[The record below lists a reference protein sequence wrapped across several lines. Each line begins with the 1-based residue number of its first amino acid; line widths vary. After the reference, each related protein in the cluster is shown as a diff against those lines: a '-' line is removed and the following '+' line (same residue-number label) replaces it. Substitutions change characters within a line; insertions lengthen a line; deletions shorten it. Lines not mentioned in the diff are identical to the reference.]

1 MIMSMSATTA
11 PHVSVLLPEV
21 LAASAPVEGAVV
33 VDATFGAG
41 GYSRGY
47 LAAGAARVYGI
58 DRDPT
63 AAEAGRALEAES
75 GGRFRFLQGR
85 FGDMEALLDAA
96 GEPMVDVVAFDF
108 GVSSMQ
114 LDQAERGFSFRHDG
128 PLDMRMERA
137 GMSAAD
143 FVNTAEE
150 REIADVIWIYGEERA
165 SRRVAR
171 AITRGRPFETT
182 AALAE
187 AVRSA
192 LPPRGRDQIDP
203 ATRSFQAIRI
213 HVNDEL
219 GELERGLRGAEQVLA
234 PGGRLAV
241 VSFHS
246 LEDRIVKTFL
256 AERSGE
262 AAQPSRHA
270 PPQSAAAAR
279 RPAFTL
285 KWRGVRKPDDAEA
298 EVNPR
303 ARSARLRAALRTDA
317 PAWDGSDGL
326 AGAGAGGGAA

>member
-1 MIMSMSATTA
+1 MIMSMSAATA

-219 GELERGLRGAEQVLA
+219 GEILRGLVAAERRLK
-234 PGGRLAV
+234 PGGRLAAV
-241 VSFHS
+241 TFHS
-246 LEDRIVKTFL
+246 LEDRLVKRFL
-256 AERSGE
+256 TARAGRG
-262 AAQPSRHA
+262 ANPSRHVAIVADRDRTA
-270 PPQSAAAAR
+270 PSFAIAGT
-279 RPAFTL
+279 RPIVA
-285 KWRGVRKPDDAEA
+285 GEA
-298 EVNPR
+298 ETAANPR
-303 ARSARLRAALRTDA
+303 ARSAKLRAARRTDA
-317 PAWDGSDGL
+317 AAWDAPADAQGL
-326 AGAGAGGGAA
+326 FREPAR

>member
-1 MIMSMSATTA
+1 MSMSATTA

-182 AALAE
+182 AALSE

-219 GELERGLRGAEQVLA
+219 GEILRGLVAAERRLK
-234 PGGRLAV
+234 PGGRLAAV
-241 VSFHS
+241 TFHS
-246 LEDRIVKTFL
+246 LEDRLVKRFL
-256 AERSGE
+256 TARAGRG
-262 AAQPSRHA
+262 ANPSRHVAIVADRDRTA
-270 PPQSAAAAR
+270 PSFAIAGT
-279 RPAFTL
+279 RPIVA
-285 KWRGVRKPDDAEA
+285 GEA
-298 EVNPR
+298 ETAANPR
-303 ARSARLRAALRTDA
+303 ARSAKLRAARRTDA
-317 PAWDGSDGL
+317 AAWDAPADAQGL
-326 AGAGAGGGAA
+326 FREPAR